1 MAKQYRVN
9 AFVRINNSIISSLLR
24 LGVKL
29 GSFALLRV
37 RGRKSGKPIETP
49 IAIFVQ
55 EGKSY
60 LLTPYGIVNWV
71 RNLRAAGGEATITR
85 TRRTEKIHA
94 VELPPEAAAPIF
106 REAVRT
112 GPPGIPTVVIRLY
125 RNLFV
130 LPYLNVTVDSSLE
143 EFEREVL
150 THPVFL
156 YNLRCSISSG

>member
-1 MAKQYRVN
+1 MPKQYRVS
-9 AFVRINNSIISSLLR
+9 AFVRINNSIISSLLH

-29 GSFALLRV
+29 GSFALLTV

-60 LLTPYGIVNWV
+60 LITPYGIVNWV
-71 RNLRAAGGEATITR
+71 RNLRAAGGEATITH
-85 TRRTEKIHA
+85 TRRTEKIRA

-106 REAVRT
+106 REAVLS
-112 GPPGIPTVVIRLY
+112 GPPGIPAVIIRVY
-125 RNLFV
+125 RSLFV

-156 YNLRCSISSG
+156 LM

>member
-9 AFVRINNSIISSLLR
+9 AFVRINNSIISSLLH
-24 LGVKL
+24 LGISM
-29 GSFALLRV
+29 GGFALLTV

-85 TRRTEKIHA
+85 NRRTEKIHA

-106 REAVRT
+106 REAALS
-112 GPPGIPTVVIRLY
+112 GPPGIPTVIIRVY
-125 RNLFV
+125 RSLFV
-130 LPYLNVTVDSSLE
+130 LPYLNINVDSTLE

-156 YNLRCSISSG
+156 LM

>member
-94 VELPPEAAAPIF
+94 IELEPVAAAPIF
-106 REAVRT
+106 REAVRS
-112 GPPGIPTVVIRLY
+112 GPPGIPAAIFRGY
-125 RNLFV
+125 RYLFV
-130 LPYLNVTVDSSLE
+130 LPYLNVTANSSLE

-150 THPVFL
+150 THSVFL
-156 YNLRCSISSG
+156 LQSAM

>member
-9 AFVRINNSIISSLLR
+9 AFVRINNAMISSLLR

-29 GSFALLRV
+29 GSFALLTI

-49 IAIFVQ
+49 IAVFVQ

-85 TRRTEKIHA
+85 SRRAEKIRA
-94 VELPPEAAAPIF
+94 IELPPETAAPIF
-106 REAVRT
+106 REAVRS
-112 GPPGIPTVVIRLY
+112 GPPGIPAAIFRVY
-125 RNLFV
+125 RSLFV
-130 LPYLNVTVDSSLE
+130 LPYLNVTENASLE

-150 THPVFL
+150 TQPVFL
-156 YNLRCSISSG
+156 VQSA